1 MSKRI
6 RHITAIIAMAMVA
19 VLPLRADEAP
29 QHEVA
34 EAVAPVATVRP
45 GTHCIVVELNADGPR
60 VAAVFALTGQMVR
73 QTELEPGINRIE
85 MPAGYYIVRIDSQSQ
100 RVVVR

>member
-1 MSKRI
+1 
-6 RHITAIIAMAMVA
+6 
-19 VLPLRADEAP
+19 
-29 QHEVA
+29 
-34 EAVAPVATVRP
+34 
-45 GTHCIVVELNADGPR
+45 
-60 VAAVFALTGQMVR
+60 MVR